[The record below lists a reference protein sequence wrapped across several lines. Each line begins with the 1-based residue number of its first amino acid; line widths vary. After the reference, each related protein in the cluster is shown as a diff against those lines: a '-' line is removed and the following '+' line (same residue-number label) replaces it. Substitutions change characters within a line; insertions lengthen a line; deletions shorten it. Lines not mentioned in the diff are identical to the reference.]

1 MRRYLLPLILAMT
14 LVTPPAQAAEVIG
27 GEKLAGPG
35 LVVGA
40 PTNNEESLPPFPDNP
55 ATSYVVADLTTN
67 QVLAAKNAHQ
77 QLRPASTIKALTA
90 LTLLPILKPNQV
102 YRVQRADTKVETT
115 KIGLIA
121 GRNYSV
127 ESLFYALMLHS
138 ANDAGMAL
146 AGAAGGMSRTIEL
159 MSQEAK
165 RIQAFDTVPKTP
177 HGLDAPGQV
186 TSAYDLALIAKNG
199 LQRPEFAKIVGT
211 WWYRFK
217 DMQTKPRVQNI
228 TNHNRLLKKYRGMV
242 GVKNGYTR
250 AAQNTYI
257 GAAERNG
264 HTIVVTL
271 MHLPVSYSRDKAAS
285 AMLNWGFAVT
295 GKIEPVG
302 VLVDAVSP
310 PVDQRPALS
319 VVTSK
324 MASTTSELPG
334 FVRYLAVPFVLVA
347 LLRTRVLVRRQLRR
361 RKRRARYSARMNPT
375 LR

>member
-1 MRRYLLPLILAMT
+1 MRRYLLPLT
-14 LVTPPAQAAEVIG
+14 LLLLLIAPPAQAADVVG
-27 GEKLAGPG
+27 GIKLGQPG

-40 PTNNEESLPPFPDNP
+40 PISADEAVPAFPTNP
-55 ATSYVVADLTTN
+55 ATSFVVADLTTN
-67 QVLAAKNAHQ
+67 EILAAKNAHQ

-90 LTLLPILKPNQV
+90 LTLLPVLKLNQV
-102 YRVQRADTKVETT
+102 YKVKPADTKVETT

-146 AGAAGGMSRTIEL
+146 AGAAGGMSKTIEL

-165 RIQAFDTVPKTP
+165 RIQALDTVPKTP

-199 LQRPEFAKIVGT
+199 LQRPEFAKIVST

-217 DMQTKPRVQNI
+217 DLQTKPRIQNI
-228 TNHNRLLKKYRGMV
+228 TNHNRLLKKYPGML

-264 HTIVVTL
+264 HTIVVTI
-271 MHLPVSYSRDKAAS
+271 MHLPISYSRDKAAS
-285 AMLNWGFAVT
+285 AMLNWGFAAT

-302 VLVDAVSP
+302 TLVDAIGP
-310 PVDQRPALS
+310 PVDQRPAFS
-319 VVTSK
+319 IVASK
-324 MASTTSELPG
+324 VSATTSELPSY
-334 FVRYLAVPFVLVA
+334 VRYLAVPFLAVA
-347 LLRTRVLVRRQLRR
+347 LLRARVLIRRSIRR
-361 RKRRARYSARMNPT
+361 RRRRAHYSARMNPT